1 MSIDIRHF
9 VGGIEFRLR
18 RQKREVDDGGN
29 IGIILSPV
37 ELVIGAAQIGQRRQ
51 GGRWGDA
58 GGRTGRQW
66 DAGGT
71 PGERRG
77 TVFLATIP
85 GSKGHAYHACMITD
99 DL

>member
-51 GGRWGDA
+51 GGRWG
-58 GGRTGRQW
+58 
-66 DAGGT
+66 
-71 PGERRG
+71 ERRG